1 MIHVIAR
8 NFLVSKDIEN
18 VHKLNQEICVAK
30 GS

>member
-1 MIHVIAR
+1 MIHVVAR

-18 VHKLNQEICVAK
+18 VYKLNQEIYVAK